1 MPLRL
6 PAYFFLL
13 ICFFQSAPA
22 WSQWQR
28 TLTVSSRWPA
38 SLYAQGDETWASV
51 VQEVNGVTSGRNVA
65 YTADEGQTWSFVGT
79 TTGSNY
85 PDPPA
90 RSMVKLNGRLF
101 AASSAG
107 LYVSTDGGEI
117 WSAVK
122 TESPFTTIGQ
132 LTTNGQLLIAARY
145 DYEGAV
151 MLSADYGVTWQTSPI
166 QDLKGIACRNDS
178 LFAYNYSAILLSTN
192 AGKTWKKLLDS
203 QYSIQQIAV
212 TNTGSLLVTSS
223 RDGLRLYDL
232 NRQVWHTI
240 TLTSRLNQSEQL
252 ATRLLAVT
260 EKAWFVSTDYTQN
273 VYASTDQGKT
283 WIDISA
289 GLPTD
294 RRRYSSGLTA
304 LAVSNRSIFTILGP
318 SVWRRDLSELR
329 PDYVEFPDSLVA
341 TISPRDQ
348 TVLTW
353 RDNSLTETGFRLERS
368 LSETGPFTEIA
379 RLPANVTRYTD
390 TDVANG
396 PTYYYR
402 LRTEV
407 NSQLSG
413 YSPVLTAVRPVRSC
427 QSINRIMGTSFS
439 DVQMVTASR
448 GYLVEENS
456 DGATQQQLLETL
468 DGGKS
473 WHAIFPRL
481 GRAYF
486 SSVRFNGTDRGY
498 IVSGSGN
505 LLQTRDGG
513 KSWREALTANSF
525 ISAPHFVDDK
535 IGFAAGQNG
544 LFYAT
549 TDAGDTWVGRES
561 RLRAPSSIWFI
572 NQRVG
577 YATAGNSVLKTNDGG
592 YSWVP
597 VFVDNRSYAT
607 MQRVWFTTESVG
619 FAFGNNGL
627 IKTINAGETWSRL
640 SVSSRTLAIMDLKQ
654 NAAGHLFVSGLYPG
668 TNQSI
673 GEGSFLFRSVDQGA
687 TWDSVA
693 VPAQGFFTRLSF
705 SGQTGCLAGPQ
716 RSIAMSYDGG
726 ATWQS
731 VSHDPYSVRAVSRI
745 NRSIVSARRT
755 GAKAIVLWSRD
766 GGESWQNYE
775 IAQPQ
780 VLDGTVYVKQ
790 INPERV
796 VVITEYLVSQTNDG
810 GRTWTSRSLPMAG
823 KQFYNLIIVN
833 EKVMYGVMPRDGRD
847 GFDLLKTTDGGLS
860 WSSLP
865 TPFSPTI
872 SMSFLD
878 ENNGLVT
885 ANHIG
890 DMYKTSDGGQ
900 TWQKLRVSVDGNALY
915 SGGLQLVTPA
925 IAFAWESERLYKT
938 NDGGQTWQS
947 VDLSSTRL
955 PGSYSQFINSCLFV
969 NANLGYM
976 HRSAQLYKTEDGGRT
991 WQGMGAL
998 VAGNG
1003 FAQIT
1008 ADDEFL
1014 FLSNNYYGALGKV
1027 LLRERPAMPHEPI
1040 GKLVGC
1046 LGAQQTYSIT
1056 NQDAYSYEWTL
1067 LGGGQ
1072 LAVNRSRVTVAVTTP
1087 GTYTLAVRSLD
1098 ECGVSDVKAIQLPVR
1113 ARPATPAWDAQALR
1127 PCPVTSV
1134 SYSVRAVDQLSYD
1147 WRIDDSLLVSNRSNT
1162 IGITWPSPG
1171 ARTYVLTVAGNDGF
1185 CSSDPVSSTIIVKSL
1200 PVKPLVFQAGSGEL
1214 QTNVTGQ
1221 VQWTFQDQP
1230 IQGATSQQYTA
1241 NQGTGF
1247 YAVRAI
1253 NECGYTR
1260 SDSTLLVITVLENG
1274 LASKVTVYPN
1284 PTQARLAIDIT
1295 HPGIKTLSLTLT
1307 SLSGQRMMSRS
1318 LAPGTVR
1325 AEIDVSSLPTATYLL
1340 IVSDDKERA
1349 VYKIIKQ

>member
-6 PAYFFLL
+6 PAYFLL
-13 ICFFQSAPA
+13 FIYLFQSAPA
-22 WSQWQR
+22 WAQWQR
-28 TLTVSSRWPA
+28 VQTGSSKWPT
-38 SLYAQGDETWASV
+38 SLYSQGDETWASV
-51 VQEVNGVTSGRNVA
+51 VQEANGITLSRNVA

-79 TTGSNY
+79 STGPNY

-101 AASSAG
+101 AASGAG
-107 LYVSTDGGEI
+107 LYVSTDGGKA
-117 WSAVK
+117 WAGVK
-122 TESPFTTIGQ
+122 TESPFTNIAQ

-145 DYEGAV
+145 DNDGAV
-151 MLSADYGVTWQTSPI
+151 LLSADYGITWTTSPV
-166 QDLKGIACRNDS
+166 QGLKGIACRNDS
-178 LFAYNYSAILLSTN
+178 LFACTYSAILLSTN
-192 AGKTWKKLLDS
+192 AGKTWTKLLDS
-203 QYSIQQIAV
+203 QYSIEQIAV

-223 RDGLRLYDL
+223 RDGFRLYDL
-232 NRQVWHTI
+232 NRQMWRTI
-240 TLTSRLNQSEQL
+240 ALTSRLNQSEQL

-260 EKAWFVSTDYTQN
+260 EKAWFVSTDYTRN

-294 RRRYSSGLTA
+294 RQRYSAGLTA
-304 LAVSNRSIFTILGP
+304 LAVSNRSVFTILGP
-318 SVWRRDLSELR
+318 SIWRRDLSELR

-341 TISPRDQ
+341 TTSPRDQ

-353 RDNSLTETGFRLERS
+353 RDNSLTETGFLIERS
-368 LSETGPFTEIA
+368 LSTTGPFTDIA
-379 RLPANVTRYTD
+379 RLPANATQYTD
-390 TDVANG
+390 TEIANG

-402 LRTEV
+402 LRTEA

-413 YSPVLTAVRPVRSC
+413 YSPVLTAVRPARSC

-456 DGATQQQLLETL
+456 DGSTQQQLLETL

-486 SSVRFNGTDRGY
+486 SSVRFNGPDRGY

-525 ISAPHFVDDK
+525 IVAPHFVDDK
-535 IGFAAGQNG
+535 IGFVAGQNG
-544 LFYAT
+544 MFYTT

-561 RLRAPSSIWFI
+561 RLREPSSIWFI

-597 VFVDNRSYAT
+597 VFVDNQSYAT

-627 IKTINAGETWSRL
+627 MKTTNAGGTWSRL
-640 SVSSRTLAIMDLKQ
+640 SVSSRPLTIMDLKQ

-668 TNQSI
+668 PNQSI
-673 GEGSFLFRSVDQGA
+673 GQGSFLFRSVDQGA

-705 SGQTGCLAGPQ
+705 SGQTGCLIGPQ

-731 VSHDPYSVRAVSRI
+731 VSHDPSSVRAVSRI
-745 NRSIVSARRT
+745 NRSIVSARRSD
-755 GAKAIVLWSRD
+755 AKAIVLWSRD

-780 VLDGTVYVKQ
+780 VLNGTIYVKQ

-796 VVITEYLVSQTNDG
+796 IVLTDYLVSQTNDG

-823 KQFYNLIIVN
+823 KQFYNLVIVN
-833 EKVMYGVMPRDGRD
+833 EKVMYGVMPRDARD
-847 GFDLLKTTDGGLS
+847 GLDLLKTTDGGLS
-860 WSSLP
+860 WSILP
-865 TPFSPTI
+865 TPFSPTV

-885 ANHIG
+885 ANYIG

-900 TWQKLRVSVDGNALY
+900 TWQKLRVSADGKSLY
-915 SGGLQLVTPA
+915 AGGLQLVTPA

-938 NDGGQTWQS
+938 SDGGQTWQS
-947 VDLSSTRL
+947 VDLSSTQL
-955 PGSYSQFINSCLFV
+955 PGSFSQFINSCLFV
-969 NANLGYM
+969 NAQLGYM
-976 HRSAQLYKTEDGGRT
+976 HRSAQLYKTEDGGLT
-991 WQGMGAL
+991 WRGMGAL

-1027 LLRERPAMPHEPI
+1027 LLHETPAMPHEPI

-1046 LGAQQTYSIT
+1046 LRAQQAYSIT
-1056 NQDAYSYEWTL
+1056 NQDAYSYEWKL

-1072 LAVNRSRVTVAVTTP
+1072 LAVNRNRVTVTVTTP
-1087 GTYTLAVRSLD
+1087 GTYTLTVRALD

-1113 ARPATPAWDAQALR
+1113 ARPATPTWDTQALS
-1127 PCPVTSV
+1127 PCPATSV
-1134 SYSVRAVDQLSYD
+1134 SYSVRPVDQLGYD
-1147 WRIDDSLLVSNRSNT
+1147 WRIDDSLLVSSRSNT
-1162 IGITWPSPG
+1162 IGITWPRPG
-1171 ARTYVLTVAGNDGF
+1171 ARTYVLSVAGNDGF
-1185 CSSDPVSSTIIVKSL
+1185 CSSDPVSSTVMVKSL
-1200 PVKPLVFQAGSGEL
+1200 PEKPLVFQSGSGEL
-1214 QTNVTGQ
+1214 QTNFTGQ
-1221 VQWTFQDQP
+1221 VQWTFRGQP
-1230 IQGATSQQYTA
+1230 ILGATSQQYTA

-1260 SDSTLLVITVLENG
+1260 SDSVLLVITALENG
-1274 LASKVTVYPN
+1274 LENKVTVYPN
-1284 PTQARLAIDIT
+1284 PTQARLSIDIT
-1295 HPGIKTLSLTLT
+1295 YPRTKTLPLTLT
-1307 SLSGQRMMSRS
+1307 TLSGQLVMSRS
-1318 LAPGTVR
+1318 LAPGTLR
-1325 AEIDVSSLPTATYLL
+1325 DEIDISRLPTATYLL
-1340 IVSDDKERA
+1340 IVGDDKQKA

>member
-1 MPLRL
+1 M
-6 PAYFFLL
+6 Y
-13 ICFFQSAPA
+13 S
-22 WSQWQR
+22 
-28 TLTVSSRWPA
+28 
-38 SLYAQGDETWASV
+38 QGDETWSSV
-51 VQEVNGVTSGRNVA
+51 VQEVNGITSSRNVA
-65 YTADEGQTWSFVGT
+65 YTSDEGQTWSFVGT
-79 TTGSNY
+79 STGPNY

-90 RSMVKLNGRLF
+90 RSLVKLNGRLF
-101 AASSAG
+101 AASGAG
-107 LYVSTDGGEI
+107 LYVSTDGGKI
-117 WSAVK
+117 WAGVK
-122 TESPFTTIGQ
+122 TESPFTNISQ

-151 MLSADYGVTWQTSPI
+151 LLSADYGVTWQTSPV

-178 LFAYNYSAILLSTN
+178 LFAYTSSAILLSTN
-192 AGKTWKKLLDS
+192 AGKTWTKLLDS

-212 TNTGSLLVTSS
+212 TNTGSLLVTSN
-223 RDGLRLYDL
+223 RDGFRVYDL
-232 NRQVWHTI
+232 NRQAWRII
-240 TLTSRLNQSEQL
+240 TLTSRLNQTEQPS
-252 ATRLLAVT
+252 TRLLAVT
-260 EKAWFVSTDYTQN
+260 DKFWFVSTDYTRN

-294 RRRYSSGLTA
+294 RRRYISGLTA
-304 LAVSNRSIFTILGP
+304 LSVSNRSVFTILGP
-318 SVWRRDLSELR
+318 SIWRRDLSELQS
-329 PDYVEFPDSLVA
+329 DYVEFPDSLVA
-341 TISPRDQ
+341 TTSPRDQ

-353 RDNSLTETGFRLERS
+353 RDNSLTETGFRIERG
-368 LSETGPFTEIA
+368 LSETGPFAEIA
-379 RLPANVTRYTD
+379 RLPANVTQYTD

-413 YSPVLTAVRPVRSC
+413 YSPVLTAIRPVRSC

-439 DVQMVTASR
+439 DVQMVTDSR

-456 DGATQQQLLETL
+456 DGSTQQQLLETL

-486 SSVRFNGTDRGY
+486 SFVRFNGTDRGY

-513 KSWREALTANSF
+513 KSWREALTANTF
-525 ISAPHFVDDK
+525 IRAPHFVDDK
-535 IGFAAGQNG
+535 IGFTAGQNG
-544 LFYAT
+544 MIYAT
-549 TDAGDTWVGRES
+549 TDAGDTWIGRES
-561 RLRAPSSIWFI
+561 RLRDPSSIWFI

-597 VFVDNRSYAT
+597 VFTDNQSYAT
-607 MQRVWFTTESVG
+607 MQRVWFKTESVG

-627 IKTINAGETWSRL
+627 IKTTNAGETWSRL

-668 TNQSI
+668 PNQSI
-673 GEGSFLFRSVDQGA
+673 GQGSFLFKSVDQGA

-693 VPAQGFFTRLSF
+693 VPARGYFTRLSF
-705 SGQTGCLAGPQ
+705 SGQTGCLVGPE

-726 ATWQS
+726 ASWQS

-745 NRSIVSARRT
+745 NQSIVSATRT

-780 VLDGTVYVKQ
+780 VLNGTVYVKQ

-796 VVITEYLVSQTNDG
+796 IVLTDYLVSQTNDG
-810 GRTWTSRSLPMAG
+810 GRTWASRSLPMAG
-823 KQFYNLIIVN
+823 KQFYNLVIVN
-833 EKVMYGVMPRDGRD
+833 ERIMYGVIPRDSRD
-847 GFDLLKTTDGGLS
+847 GLDLLKTTDGGLS
-860 WSSLP
+860 WRILP
-865 TPFSPTI
+865 TPFNPNI
-872 SMSFLD
+872 AMSFLD
-878 ENNGLVT
+878 ENNGLVN
-885 ANHIG
+885 ANYIG

-900 TWQKLRVSVDGNALY
+900 TWQKLRVSVDGKGMFP
-915 SGGLQLVTPA
+915 SGLQLVTPA
-925 IAFAWESERLYKT
+925 IAFAWESELLYKT
-938 NDGGQTWQS
+938 DNGGQTWQS
-947 VDLSSTRL
+947 VNLSSTQL
-955 PGSYSQFINSCLFV
+955 PASSSQPIHSCLFV
-969 NANLGYM
+969 NTNLGYM
-976 HRSAQLYKTEDGGRT
+976 HRSGQLYKTEDGGRT
-991 WQGMGAL
+991 WRGMGGLA
-998 VAGNG
+998 AGNG

-1027 LLRERPAMPHEPI
+1027 LLRETPAMPHEPI
-1040 GKLVGC
+1040 GKVVGC
-1046 LGAQQTYSIT
+1046 LGTQQTYSIT
-1056 NQDAYSYEWTL
+1056 NQDAYSYEWQL

-1072 LAVNRSRVTVAVTTP
+1072 LAVNRSRVTIAVTTP
-1087 GTYTLAVRSLD
+1087 GTYTLTVRSLD

-1113 ARPATPAWDAQALR
+1113 TRPATPVWEAQALS
-1127 PCPVTSV
+1127 PCPATSV
-1134 SYSVRAVDQLSYD
+1134 SYSVRPVDQLSYD
-1147 WRIDDSLLVSNRSNT
+1147 WRINDSLLVSDRSST
-1162 IGITWPSPG
+1162 VGITWPKPG
-1171 ARTYVLTVAGNDGF
+1171 AHTYVLSVVGNDGF
-1185 CSSDPVSSTIIVKSL
+1185 CSSDPVSSTVIVKSL
-1200 PVKPLVFQAGSGEL
+1200 PVKPLVSQSGSGEL
-1214 QTNVTGQ
+1214 QTNFTGQ
-1221 VQWTFQDQP
+1221 VQWTFRGQP
-1230 IQGATSQQYTA
+1230 IPGATNQKYTA

-1253 NECGYTR
+1253 NECGYTL
-1260 SDSTLLVITVLENG
+1260 SDSAFLMITALENG
-1274 LASKVTVYPN
+1274 LVDRVTVFPN
-1284 PTQARLAIDIT
+1284 PTQARLSIDVT
-1295 HPGIKTLSLTLT
+1295 HPRTKPLPLTLT
-1307 SLSGQRMMSRS
+1307 TLSGQPMISRS

-1325 AEIDVSSLPTATYLL
+1325 DEIDVSGLPTATYLL
-1340 IVSDDKERA
+1340 IVGDDKERA